1 MGFYIFQLGQPL
13 TTLRQSNM
21 ASWEIPDENGG
32 FTGKIIQLNGGFSS
46 EPCLI
51 FHLASGCAK

>member
-1 MGFYIFQLGQPL
+1 
-13 TTLRQSNM
+13 M

-51 FHLASGCAK
+51 FHLAYGCAK